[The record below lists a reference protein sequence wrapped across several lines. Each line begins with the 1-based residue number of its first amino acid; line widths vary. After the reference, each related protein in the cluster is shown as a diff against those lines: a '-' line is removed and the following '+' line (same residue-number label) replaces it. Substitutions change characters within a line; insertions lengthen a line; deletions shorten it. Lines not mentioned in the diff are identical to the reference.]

1 MIEKKASSKSKPF
14 DDSQANWYQTQILDL
29 PEDERRKEREK
40 GVIAKCVRRSRS
52 LILLGSNYRVMPKRQ
67 RPPSLDRI
75 MRTRAKNSLDL
86 LQVEE
91 TQD

>member
-1 MIEKKASSKSKPF
+1 MILKLIGIKLKSSICQRTKEGKK
-14 DDSQANWYQTQILDL
+14 
-29 PEDERRKEREK
+29 EK

-52 LILLGSNYRVMPKRQ
+52 SILLGSNYRVMPKRQ